1 MMFPKDHGGMAMSN
15 LVQMD
20 KVYLMKLGWALR
32 SYKYGLWG
40 EVLLGKYNRG
50 AEGNSGQILTL
61 AANSHIWKAIANLWP
76 IIVENEICIIGDG
89 GNINVWQEKWING
102 SIKLIDVIPHIPS
115 NFLNLRV
122 KDLTDLNG
130 EWDITLLNSLYGYCS
145 VYHCY
150 VTSPRPSW

>member
-1 MMFPKDHGGMAMSN
+1 MFDN
-15 LVQMD
+15 EIDV
-20 KVYLMKLGWALR
+20 
-32 SYKYGLWG
+32 
-40 EVLLGKYNRG
+40 
-50 AEGNSGQILTL
+50 
-61 AANSHIWKAIANLWP
+61 AIAFLKDMEIQQIQPEVRWVGVDGRFQWP

-130 EWDITLLNSLYGYCS
+130 ESDITLLNSL
-145 VYHCY
+145 
-150 VTSPRPSW
+150 

>member
-61 AANSHIWKAIANLWP
+61 ADRK
-76 IIVENEICIIGDG
+76 
-89 GNINVWQEKWING
+89 
-102 SIKLIDVIPHIPS
+102 
-115 NFLNLRV
+115 
-122 KDLTDLNG
+122 
-130 EWDITLLNSLYGYCS
+130 S
-145 VYHCY
+145 V
-150 VTSPRPSW
+150 V